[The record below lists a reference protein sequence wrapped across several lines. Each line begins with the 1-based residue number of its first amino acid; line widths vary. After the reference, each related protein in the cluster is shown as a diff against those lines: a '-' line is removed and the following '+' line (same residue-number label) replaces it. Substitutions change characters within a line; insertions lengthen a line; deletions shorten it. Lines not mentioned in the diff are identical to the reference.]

1 MGCMS
6 FFQTFI
12 IAANSCSLFEFQKW
26 EASMK
31 IFCFL
36 LRVSSRQND
45 WGLNP
50 LFVRLFVFLCFRA
63 AFYFS
68 VSTIFFFFHY
78 LFYPDLIRG
87 SFVLLPAFA
96 KLLIFCNLICF
107 ARGVTIER
115 GII

>member
-68 VSTIFFFFHY
+68 VSTIFFFS
-78 LFYPDLIRG
+78 L
-87 SFVLLPAFA
+87 FVLSGLDSRF
-96 KLLIFCNLICF
+96 FCF
-107 ARGVTIER
+107 ASCLRKIVDFLQFDLFR
-115 GII
+115 PWRNN